1 MYSKCRGLVLAE
13 LLGKHT
19 SQNNI
24 SFMRE
29 STISKDSFVHPSV
42 IKVSSRLNKKCILH
56 VDAESTSQTMSGK
69 KFR

>member
-24 SFMRE
+24 LFMRG

-42 IKVSSRLNKKCILH
+42 IKVSSRSADRFFFTITL
-56 VDAESTSQTMSGK
+56 D
-69 KFR
+69 